1 MNFTCEIDNVD
12 LDLQPLKRSTFIEL
26 GELPEWPKGLVC

>member
-1 MNFTCEIDNVD
+1 
-12 LDLQPLKRSTFIEL
+12 LQPQKGYDFLEL